1 MIEIRGRYI
10 VEMKSVFMVLDAE
23 SEEHAID
30 KAKYIFREPERR
42 PNSNG
47 WRGQGWIS
55 KPKKTFKAN
64 YCPDVSKPL
73 NRKKPIE

>member
-1 MIEIRGRYI
+1 MKIKGRYL
-10 VEMKSVFMVLDAE
+10 VVMTTSFMVLDAN
-23 SEEHAID
+23 SEEHAIE
-30 KAKYIFREPERR
+30 KAEYIFREPERR

-55 KPKKTFKAN
+55 KPERTFRAN
-64 YCPDVSKPL
+64 YCPDLSKPL